1 MSELKETV
9 KVCEGLYS
17 GSIYELETW
26 VRTEEQSEWTKENLL
41 REMQENGRIPCAFY
55 RRTVGAYSIRERA
68 DEALGGTARGLLGG
82 QLGALLCRVEPK
94 GRLCADAA

>member
-41 REMQENGRIPCAFY
+41 RDAREWAYTLRILSSHCGVLFHP
-55 RRTVGAYSIRERA
+55 
-68 DEALGGTARGLLGG
+68 
-82 QLGALLCRVEPK
+82 
-94 GRLCADAA
+94 